1 MLNTVNPNHS
11 FIVRFKELLA
21 EYPSIDIKAMGVRL
35 IGKMIRFSN
44 LATINLHIQVN
55 LSNSDNQTM

>member
-21 EYPSIDIKAMGVRL
+21 EYPSIDVKAMGVPANWENDPL
-35 IGKMIRFSN
+35 
-44 LATINLHIQVN
+44 
-55 LSNSDNQTM
+55 